1 MLHWCVISFTMQHTY
16 SYIGIITMEHDQCF
30 NAAQQMLHRECSS
43 SSSTALFTVL
53 QWQ

>member
-16 SYIGIITMEHDQCF
+16 CYIGIVTMEHDQCF
-30 NAAQQMLHRECSS
+30 NAAQQMLHWECSS
-43 SSSTALFTVL
+43 SSATAIFTVV